1 MKNLPPANVLPRDA
15 AKLLQQAAQTP
26 ITRADPLARVKAI
39 EKAIERVKREYPPIF
54 PDQGALTMKL
64 KLNNVRLAFPVL
76 FEAKTVNGE
85 GKPAFSAS
93 FLIDPAD
100 PQVKAL
106 NTAIDQVAND
116 KWGAKAAAI
125 LKQMRATDKVALHDG
140 DLKSNYDGFPGNLYV
155 SARSTTRPLVINNNK
170 SPLTE
175 QDGKP
180 YAGCYVNAS
189 IELWAQDNNYGK
201 RVNASLR
208 GVQFLRD
215 GDAFVGG
222 GAASEDEFDDIS
234 QGAAAEDL
242 V

>member
-1 MKNLPPANVLPRDA
+1 MKV
-15 AKLLQQAAQTP
+15 KLT
-26 ITRADPLARVKAI
+26 
-39 EKAIERVKREYPPIF
+39 
-54 PDQGALTMKL
+54 
-64 KLNNVRLAFPVL
+64 NVRLAFPVL

-93 FLIDPAD
+93 FLLDPAD

-106 NTAIDQVAND
+106 NQAIEQVAKD
-116 KWGAKAAAI
+116 KWGAKAEAI
-125 LKQMRATDKVALHDG
+125 LKQMRAQDKVALHDG
-140 DLKSNYDGFPGNLYV
+140 DLKANYDGFPGSLYV
-155 SARSTTRPLVINNNK
+155 SARSATRPLVIDKDK

-180 YAGCYVNAS
+180 YAGCFVNAS
-189 IELWAQDNNYGK
+189 IELWPQDNNYGK

-208 GVQFLRD
+208 GVQFFRD
-215 GDAFVGG
+215 GDAFAGG

-234 QGAAAEDL
+234 SGATADDL

>member
-1 MKNLPPANVLPRDA
+1 
-15 AKLLQQAAQTP
+15 
-26 ITRADPLARVKAI
+26 
-39 EKAIERVKREYPPIF
+39 
-54 PDQGALTMKL
+54 MKL

-93 FLIDPAD
+93 FLMDPAD

-106 NTAIDQVAND
+106 NQAIEQVAKDKWGGKADAILKD
-116 KWGAKAAAI
+116 KWGAKADAI
-125 LKQMRATDKVALHDG
+125 LKQMRAQDKVALHDG

-155 SARSTTRPLVINNNK
+155 SARSTTRPLVIDKDK

-180 YAGCYVNAS
+180 YAGCFVNAS
-189 IELWAQDNNYGK
+189 VELWAQDNNYGK
-201 RVNASLR
+201 RINASLR
-208 GVQFLRD
+208 GVQFFKD
-215 GDAFVGG
+215 GDAFAGG
-222 GAASEDEFDDIS
+222 GAASEDEFDDIAE
-234 QGAAAEDL
+234 GATADDL

>member
-1 MKNLPPANVLPRDA
+1 MKV
-15 AKLLQQAAQTP
+15 KLT
-26 ITRADPLARVKAI
+26 
-39 EKAIERVKREYPPIF
+39 
-54 PDQGALTMKL
+54 
-64 KLNNVRLAFPVL
+64 NVRLAFPVL

-93 FLIDPAD
+93 FLLDPAD

-106 NTAIDQVAND
+106 NQAIEQVAKD
-116 KWGAKAAAI
+116 KWGAKAEAI
-125 LKQMRATDKVALHDG
+125 LKQMRAQDKVALHDG
-140 DLKSNYDGFPGNLYV
+140 DLKANYNGFPGNLYV
-155 SARSTTRPLVINNNK
+155 SARSATRPLVIDKDK

-180 YAGCYVNAS
+180 YAGCFVNAS
-189 IELWAQDNNYGK
+189 IELWPQDNNYGK

-208 GVQFLRD
+208 GVQFFRD
-215 GDAFVGG
+215 GDAFAGG

-234 QGAAAEDL
+234 SGATADDL

>member
-1 MKNLPPANVLPRDA
+1 
-15 AKLLQQAAQTP
+15 
-26 ITRADPLARVKAI
+26 
-39 EKAIERVKREYPPIF
+39 
-54 PDQGALTMKL
+54 MKL
-64 KLNNVRLAFPVL
+64 KLTNVRLAFPVL

-93 FLIDPAD
+93 FRIDPAD

-106 NTAIDQVAND
+106 NQAIEAVAKE
-116 KWGAKAAAI
+116 KWGAKADAI

-155 SARSTTRPLVINNNK
+155 SARSSTRPLVIDKDK

-189 IELWAQDNNYGK
+189 VELWPQDNNYGK

-215 GDAFVGG
+215 GDAFAG
-222 GAASEDEFDDIS
+222 GAPASEDEFDDVS
-234 QGAAAEDL
+234 AGADAEAL
-242 V
+242 T

>member
-1 MKNLPPANVLPRDA
+1 
-15 AKLLQQAAQTP
+15 
-26 ITRADPLARVKAI
+26 
-39 EKAIERVKREYPPIF
+39 
-54 PDQGALTMKL
+54 MKL

-106 NTAIDQVAND
+106 NAAIDQVAND

-140 DLKSNYDGFPGNLYV
+140 DLKSNYDDFPGNLYV
-155 SARSTTRPLVINNNK
+155 SARSSTRPLVINNDK

-180 YAGCYVNAS
+180 YAGCFVNAS

-215 GDAFVGG
+215 GDAFAGG

-234 QGAAAEDL
+234 AGATADDL

>member
-1 MKNLPPANVLPRDA
+1 
-15 AKLLQQAAQTP
+15 
-26 ITRADPLARVKAI
+26 
-39 EKAIERVKREYPPIF
+39 
-54 PDQGALTMKL
+54 MKL

-93 FLIDPAD
+93 FLMDPAD

-106 NTAIDQVAND
+106 NQAIEQVAKD
-116 KWGAKAAAI
+116 KWGAKADAI
-125 LKQMRATDKVALHDG
+125 LKQMRAQDKVALHDG

-155 SARSTTRPLVINNNK
+155 SARSTTRPLVIDKDK

-175 QDGKP
+175 QDGRP

-189 IELWAQDNNYGK
+189 VELWAQDNNYGK
-201 RVNASLR
+201 RINASLR
-208 GVQFLRD
+208 GVQFFKD
-215 GDAFVGG
+215 GDAFAGG
-222 GAASEDEFDDIS
+222 GAASEDEFDDIAE
-234 QGAAAEDL
+234 GATADDL